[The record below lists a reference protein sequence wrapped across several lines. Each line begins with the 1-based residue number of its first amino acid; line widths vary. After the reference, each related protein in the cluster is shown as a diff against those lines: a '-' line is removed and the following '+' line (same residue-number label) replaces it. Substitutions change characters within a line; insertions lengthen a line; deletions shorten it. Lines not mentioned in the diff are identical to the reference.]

1 MPTDPFFHM
10 LVDDVFSIRNRGTVV
25 TGKID
30 TGTLRP
36 GDEVVIRGENRD
48 MRAVVTGIE
57 AFKKTLDQANQSD
70 MVGILLA
77 QISGDDV
84 KQGNELLSPDSGRQ

>member
-10 LVDDVFSIRNRGTVV
+10 LIDDVFSIRNRRTVV

-30 TGTLRP
+30 TGTLKP
-36 GDEVVIRGENRD
+36 GDEVLIRGENGDKRV
-48 MRAVVTGIE
+48 VVTGIE